1 MAASAQRPLRVWE
14 RLARAGGI
22 GARSRV
28 YQGWGHQGETLGL
41 PGLGAWGNCPG
52 LARAGAVEM
61 GWERGGDS
69 PSPQASV
76 SHLSREYG

>member
-22 GARSRV
+22 RERLWAC
-28 YQGWGHQGETLGL
+28 QAWGHGGITQGL
-41 PGLGAWGNCPG
+41 PGLGQWRWGG
-52 LARAGAVEM
+52 
-61 GWERGGDS
+61 ERGRDS
-69 PSPQASV
+69 PSLQASV

>member
-22 GARSRV
+22 GARSQV
-28 YQGWGHQGETLGL
+28 YQGWGHQEETLGL
-41 PGLGAWGNCPG
+41 PGLGQWRWGG
-52 LARAGAVEM
+52 
-61 GWERGGDS
+61 ERGGDS

-76 SHLSREYG
+76 SHLSREY